1 MRLLHSGHIE
11 DGRTMDIP
19 RGMRYMQTLRKLPTT
34 APKMKGT
41 IKIILSANNAT
52 LRQRP
57 SGLFDG
63 IPFKSRDNGNCAE
76 EYYKVWGAGVN
87 GKRPRGN
94 LLQNKAGSKIFRQVV
109 LPGLPDYGEYVRGL
123 PERVGRVL
131 RRYHIPR
138 YSARER
144 VPGPGGLV

>member
-34 APKMKGT
+34 APNRKGT

-76 EYYKVWGAGVN
+76 EYYKAWGASVN

-94 LLQNKAGSKIFRQVV
+94 LLQNNAGSKIFRQVV
-109 LPGLPDYGEYVRGL
+109 LPTPLSPDYNIRSL
-123 PERVGRVL
+123 PKRVGRIL
-131 RRYHIPR
+131 RRY
-138 YSARER
+138 
-144 VPGPGGLV
+144 